1 FGSGTWCGADSAGT
15 HPLRNAPR
23 PSEPGSGAQTPRT
36 SRTASRSPI
45 ASTPPPR
52 ETTHRPVR
60 RRAGAWRERR
70 RTRIGTLPRPTGWTN
85 GCRRLPVPPVGSVP
99 NGMAIHEEPDTV
111 GGNVDVADLW
121 FGNAFVGLDQQ
132 LPRQVHGCHR
142 LPRISG

>member
-1 FGSGTWCGADSAGT
+1 APGRPPGTGPRCASGFVRSRGVEPTRLAPTRCGTDAGQADLGPA
-15 HPLRNAPR
+15 LRPRAPAAPR
-23 PSEPGSGAQTPRT
+23 REARSPRPRPPTGTTPRLGG
-36 SRTASRSPI
+36 
-45 ASTPPPR
+45 
-52 ETTHRPVR
+52 RPAGGWR
-60 RRAGAWRERR
+60 RRR

-132 LPRQVHGCHR
+132 
-142 LPRISG
+142 